1 MTTIFRPLRLA
12 AVLTCVLAPA
22 LRAQTATIT
31 RATQT
36 SVINSV
42 IDRMA
47 SSYIDADT
55 GRLIGDHLR
64 ARLNASA
71 YASLS
76 NPAQFADVVSND
88 LRAINGDLHLGL
100 RYTPEGQ
107 GAPGGG
113 GPSNPRL
120 INYGIGRVEIL
131 DGNVGYLE
139 ITGFAGAP
147 GYEEV
152 VGDAMRLLART
163 DAVIIDVRRNGGG
176 SGEMSHLVFS
186 HFLPMIPV
194 PTIRVQ
200 RRGAEPVLRTSVA
213 TVPGPRRTDVPL
225 YVLTSQGT
233 ASAAEEFS
241 FVLKNRR
248 RATIVGSRTA
258 GAGHMVNSVPV
269 GSGFVLSFS
278 ITRVTDAESKKEWER
293 VGVLPDVDVPTE
305 QALDAAY
312 AAALRTIT
320 DKGTDDL
327 RSRQL
332 ARLIEVADARRKP
345 ATVDLSRLAAYTGNY
360 EGRVVSVVN
369 GTLMYGRRDGALREP
384 LVPLGA
390 NTFGLGALRLTFD
403 DSKGAMQLIVR
414 QANGTEI
421 TLKRGP

>member
-1 MTTIFRPLRLA
+1 
-12 AVLTCVLAPA
+12 
-22 LRAQTATIT
+22 
-31 RATQT
+31 
-36 SVINSV
+36 
-42 IDRMA
+42 
-47 SSYIDADT
+47 
-55 GRLIGDHLR
+55 
-64 ARLNASA
+64 
-71 YASLS
+71 
-76 NPAQFADVVSND
+76 
-88 LRAINGDLHLGL
+88 
-100 RYTPEGQ
+100 
-107 GAPGGG
+107 
-113 GPSNPRL
+113 
-120 INYGIGRVEIL
+120 
-131 DGNVGYLE
+131 
-139 ITGFAGAP
+139 
-147 GYEEV
+147 
-152 VGDAMRLLART
+152 
-163 DAVIIDVRRNGGG
+163 
-176 SGEMSHLVFS
+176 
-186 HFLPMIPV
+186 V